1 MYLSRQKE
9 KTVVTDDMGSEGYEL
24 AVINNSIEDWF
35 MPEVTD
41 FSKMKLIYV
50 IDSILETMDWD
61 SLKENQQS
69 FADVVE
75 FLEK

>member
-1 MYLSRQKE
+1 MI
-9 KTVVTDDMGSEGYEL
+9 TDDMGSEGYEL

-50 IDSILETMDWD
+50 IDSILETMDWI
-61 SLKENQQS
+61 
-69 FADVVE
+69 V
-75 FLEK
+75 